1 MLTEAQKTFY
11 RDQGFLLVPGFRSP
25 AAVAGL
31 IARARQ
37 IVEEFEPSGAG
48 SVFTTRDQARTADA
62 YFLASADRISCFFE
76 EQAFGPDGRLRQP
89 KAESI
94 NKIGHALH
102 DLDPVFDRFSR
113 GADMSAVAAGLG
125 LAQPQAWQSMVI
137 FKPPRIGG
145 EVGWHQDASFLITEP
160 VSVVTFWFALEEATL
175 ENGCLWVEPGG
186 HRRRLRQRFV
196 REGDAVRMVTLD
208 STPWPDASSAVPLEV
223 AAGTL
228 VCFHGRLPH
237 FSGPNRSERSR
248 HAYTLH
254 VTDGACRWS
263 ELNWLRRAPQ
273 LPVRGLAREEPV
285 TGTAA
290 PAA

>member
-11 RDQGFLLVPGFRSP
+11 RDQGFLVVPGFRSA

-31 IARARQ
+31 KARAQQ
-37 IVEEFEPSGAG
+37 IVAEFEPAGAG

-62 YFLASADRISCFFE
+62 TFLASGEAVTCFFE
-76 EQAFGPDGRLRQP
+76 EEAYGADGRLKQP
-89 KAESI
+89 KAEAV

-113 GADMSAVAAGLG
+113 GADMAALAADLG
-125 LAQPQAWQSMVI
+125 LAKPQARQSMLI

-145 EVGWHQDASFLITEP
+145 EVGWHQDATFLITEP
-160 VSVVTFWFALEEATL
+160 CSVVGFWFALDDATL

-186 HRRRLRQRFV
+186 HRGPLRQRFV
-196 REGDAVRMVTLD
+196 REGDAVRMKPLD
-208 STPWPDASSAVPLEV
+208 ATPWPDASVAVPLEV

-237 FSGPNRSERSR
+237 YSAPNRSSLWRQ
-248 HAYTLH
+248 AYTLH
-254 VTDGACRWS
+254 VTDAATRWS
-263 ELNWLRRAPQ
+263 ELNWLRRGPG
-273 LPVRGLAREEPV
+273 LPLRGLD
-285 TGTAA
+285 
-290 PAA
+290 